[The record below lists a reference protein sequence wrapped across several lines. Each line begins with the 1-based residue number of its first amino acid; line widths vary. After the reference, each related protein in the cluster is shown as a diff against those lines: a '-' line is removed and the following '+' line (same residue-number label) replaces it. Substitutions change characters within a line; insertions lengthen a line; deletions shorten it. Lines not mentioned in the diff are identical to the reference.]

1 MSYPGGPPIQRPLD
15 WKVGVVMAPGTIHA
29 SAADVQ
35 PRVLPPKQ
43 RRRRK
48 IRTVTSHTLLIA
60 FALAFI
66 LPMVFVVLSSLMT
79 NDQVLSADFWPRP
92 FQWSNY
98 PEVWHT
104 IPLFQYGWNTVQIA
118 VMSTVGIVVSSIP
131 VAYALA
137 RMRWK
142 GRQFVFVLVLS
153 TLMLPYQVTVVPLY
167 VWFSKIHWI
176 PSFKPLIVPNFLGDA
191 FSIFLLRQFFM
202 SVPEDL
208 ADAARVD
215 GASHW
220 QIMTTILVPLSKSAI
235 AAIALVNFLYQWN
248 DFFAPLLYAGDNPKL
263 WTLAIGLNEFRGQHH
278 VEFNLIMAASI
289 MFMIPVIVLFFL
301 AQRVFIEGVTLTGS
315 KE

>member
-1 MSYPGGPPIQRPLD
+1 MSVTSVPPETAAAPVYRSAD
-15 WKVGVVMAPGTIHA
+15 DVVPRGLPA
-29 SAADVQ
+29 SVA
-35 PRVLPPKQ
+35 
-43 RRRRK
+43 RRRR
-48 IRTVTSHTLLIA
+48 IRTTTAHALLIG
-60 FALAFI
+60 FALLFM
-66 LPMVFVVLSSLMT
+66 LPLVFVILSSLMS

-92 FQWSNY
+92 FQWGNY

-104 IPLFQYGWNTVQIA
+104 IPLWQYGWNTLQIA
-118 VMSTVGIVVSSIP
+118 VLATVGIVVSSIP

-142 GRQFVFVLVLS
+142 GRQVVFVIVLS

-167 VWFSKIHWI
+167 VWFARIHWI
-176 PSFKPLIVPNFLGDA
+176 PSFKPLIVPAFLGDA

-220 QIMTTILVPLSKSAI
+220 QIMTRIMVPLSKSAI
-235 AAIALVNFLYQWN
+235 AAIALFNFLYNWN
-248 DFFAPLLYAGDNPKL
+248 DFFGPLLFAGDDPHL
-263 WTLAIGLNEFRGQHH
+263 WTLALGLNEFHGQHH
-278 VEFNLIMAASI
+278 VEFNLIMAASV
-289 MFMIPVIVLFFL
+289 MFMIPVIALFFL
-301 AQRVFIEGVTLTGS
+301 AQRVFVEGVTLTGS

>member
-1 MSYPGGPPIQRPLD
+1 MTYPGPGPSRVD
-15 WKVGVVMAPGTIHA
+15 WKVGVAMAPGVIHTN
-29 SAADVQ
+29 AADIS
-35 PRVLPPKQ
+35 PRALPPKV
-43 RRRRK
+43 RRRRRT
-48 IRTVTSHTLLIA
+48 RTVVTQALLIV

-66 LPMVFVVLSSLMT
+66 LPMVFVVLSSLMS
-79 NDQVLSADFWPRP
+79 NDQVLSANFWPRP
-92 FQWSNY
+92 FQWNNY
-98 PEVWHT
+98 PTVWQT
-104 IPLFQYGWNTVQIA
+104 IPLWQYGWNTVQIA
-118 VMSTVGIVVSSIP
+118 VASTVGIVVSSIP

-142 GRQFVFVLVLS
+142 GRQVVFVIVLS

-167 VWFSKIHWI
+167 VWFAKIHWI
-176 PSFKPLIVPNFLGDA
+176 PSFKPLIIPNYLGDA

-220 QIMTTILVPLSKSAI
+220 QIMTRIMVPLSKSAI
-235 AAIALVNFLYQWN
+235 AAIALFQFLYNWN
-248 DFFAPLLYAGDNPKL
+248 DFFAPLLYAGDKPEL

-278 VEFNLIMAASI
+278 VEFNLIMAASV
-289 MFMIPVIVLFFL
+289 MFMIPVIILFFL